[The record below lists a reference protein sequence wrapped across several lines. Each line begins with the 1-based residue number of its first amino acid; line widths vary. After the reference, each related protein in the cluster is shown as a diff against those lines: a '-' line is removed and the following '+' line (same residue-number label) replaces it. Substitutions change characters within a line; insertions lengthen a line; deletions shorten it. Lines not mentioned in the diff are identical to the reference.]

1 MNVVS
6 NIHNMLNF
14 IETKS
19 EFKEGLN
26 NLMEKYNVEDSIFSY
41 NNGIVNEVC
50 RGYFVENTEYNSL
63 DEAISNMN
71 NLNQCIRIIN
81 NEKFVLG
88 DVHTTLNENITKF
101 YDISA
106 VC

>member
-41 NNGIVNEVC
+41 NNGAVNEVC
-50 RGYFVENTEYNSL
+50 HGYFVENTEYNSL